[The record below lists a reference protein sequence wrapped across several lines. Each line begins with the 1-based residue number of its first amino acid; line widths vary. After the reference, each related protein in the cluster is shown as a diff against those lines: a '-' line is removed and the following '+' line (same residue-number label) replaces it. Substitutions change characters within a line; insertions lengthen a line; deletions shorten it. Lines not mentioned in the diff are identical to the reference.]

1 MEGLIFGIL
10 WCTIVSRVTRPV
22 LCWSAIGAN
31 SEVALQSETMEMHG
45 HSAQLFQVSLPQPN

>member
-10 WCTIVSRVTRPV
+10 WCTIVSHVTRPV

-31 SEVALQSETMEMHG
+31 SEVALQSEIMEMHG
-45 HSAQLFQVSLPQPN
+45 HGNAWSFSSVISS